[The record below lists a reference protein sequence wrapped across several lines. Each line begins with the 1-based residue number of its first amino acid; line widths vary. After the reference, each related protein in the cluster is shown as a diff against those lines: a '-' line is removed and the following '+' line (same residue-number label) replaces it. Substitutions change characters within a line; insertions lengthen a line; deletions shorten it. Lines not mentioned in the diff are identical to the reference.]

1 MDIKLLAF
9 GIAKEIVKQQDQGLE
24 IPEGTTV
31 QSLKSHLIQLYPDFS
46 ALASLKLAVNGAYVT
61 DEFLIS
67 EGDEVAIIPPVS
79 GG

>member
-1 MDIKLLAF
+1 MDIQLLAF
-9 GIAKEIVKQQDQGLE
+9 GIAKEIISKQDNRFD

-31 QSLKSHLIQLYPDFS
+31 QALKALLILQYPDFS

-61 DEFLIS
+61 DDYMIS
-67 EGDEVAIIPPVS
+67 AGDEVAIIPPVS